1 MKKKIL
7 SIITVLAMVF
17 SLAVIPQ
24 GSVTAANYYDTEGLD
39 CELAAD
45 VLGALGIMN
54 GYTDGSFQP
63 YNTITK
69 AELAAIAV
77 KLAGV
82 DVSNFT
88 VPSSEGAQFNDM
100 IGYDG
105 WAAAVIQIAHGM
117 GVAKGDA
124 DGNFNPDMSATY
136 EDAMQ
141 MIVCALG
148 YDGQALSR
156 GGELEDYVFV
166 ARKLGITKK
175 AGCGMGQNISRGGV
189 ANVVYAALTV
199 DLMQEISYSANG
211 AVVKKVA
218 VEGENAL
225 NTYFDVEE
233 IKGIVQETEYAAI
246 DGEPTVDEGEVYI
259 NREVFDAGGTNISDY
274 LGYYVEAYAL
284 KNDNMSDNR
293 IIIAFSV
300 KNVKNNTITIKDENL
315 EDVTKSVDGYTFE
328 YWADKDN
335 DSKSKKAKTSS
346 TPRVMYNGKAVTD
359 VTTALMKP
367 EFGEVVLIDNNGD
380 DKYDIVDIWEYELV
394 YVFTASQTT
403 GNISDYYDIS
413 RTLKLDPNDEDYHV
427 TFLNSNGGPASLGD
441 IKQYSV
447 LYYYQ
452 SLDKEE
458 KKVVI
463 SNSKVTGDV
472 AEVTEDTVTIN
483 GYEYDIS
490 PSAKSRLDFSPSDSG
505 DFYLD
510 ADNRIAAFEGTAV
523 IKKNVGMFIAIN
535 DGGLKSGYQVKV
547 LTQNNGVRI
556 FNLASTVEVNDVKM
570 SASRFY
576 ELAFKNVLFGEMP
589 AEAGYGS
596 LARPDPGRA
605 GFLYKLNSKDEICE
619 VVVVGEGDG
628 LLQTRKI
635 GAVPGKQ
642 SLYYSKNYHVLHYSE
657 EQTVDEY
664 NTPVGLR
671 TYVDDKTVNFV
682 MDEAA
687 AQKDDNANFFTKM
700 MNSYWDNFNFRSSEN
715 YDYVYAYYYSPDKT
729 PVNMQKTVCNF
740 LVMADYYNASVDE
753 SDSDTERAAD
763 AQWGGDN
770 RMVKFIQKIV
780 PAYDKASKEETYRV
794 YYFDGTSLKNNLIRP
809 MDANGSRASV
819 QHIRNNSENPMYPEG
834 YPVLIALDGSYIED
848 IWPFID
854 NNSGVDMSIQ
864 VQPIRNEST
873 DTMVMQWSPFYFE
886 TSRKWD
892 HKTDDYWKYSTKMY
906 MGMITSVD
914 EIVGNK
920 MFDIAYA
927 NNTAPQTTN
936 NISVRTSERLE
947 GDVFWLNYDRDGNI
961 ESIKKGTLSDVA
973 PGQLVWVRT
982 RAYDR
987 NPNWMALTGYRVHE
1001 IIILADSVEDL
1012 DYLHSDNA
1020 KYPMGK
1026 FYDLV
1031 NKKVEEA
1038 KANMQ

>member
-24 GSVTAANYYDTEGLD
+24 GPVTAANYYDTEDLD

-100 IGYDG
+100 AGYDG

-117 GVAKGDA
+117 GIAKGDA

-156 GGELEDYVFV
+156 GGDMDDYVFV
-166 ARKLGITKK
+166 ARKLGIAKK
-175 AGCGMGQNISRGGV
+175 AGCGQGQNISRGGV

-199 DLMQEISYSANG
+199 DLMQEISYSGNG
-211 AVVKKVA
+211 AVVKKQA

-233 IKGIVQETEYAAI
+233 VKGIVQETEYAAI
-246 DGEPTVDEGEVYI
+246 DGDSTVDEGEVYI

-284 KNDNMSDNR
+284 ENDNMSDKR

-300 KNVKNNTITIKDENL
+300 KNVKNNTVTIKDENL
-315 EDVTKSVDGYTFE
+315 EDVTKSVNGYTFE

-335 DSKSKKAKTSS
+335 DTKSKKVKTSA

-359 VTTALMKP
+359 VTTALLKP
-367 EFGEVVLIDNNGD
+367 EFGEIVLIDNNGD

-394 YVFTASQTT
+394 YVFSASQTT
-403 GNISDYYDIS
+403 GNVSNYYDIS
-413 RTLKLDPNDEDYHV
+413 KTLKLDPNDDEYHV
-427 TFLNSNGGPASLGD
+427 TFLNSNGGAASLGD
-441 IKQYSV
+441 IKQYSI
-447 LYYYQ
+447 LYVYQ
-452 SLDKEE
+452 SLDGEE

-463 SNSKVTGDV
+463 SNSMITGDV
-472 AEVTEDTVTIN
+472 TEVTEDAITVN
-483 GYEYDIS
+483 GNEYEIS
-490 PSAKSRLDFSPSDSG
+490 PSVKSRFDFSPSDSG

-523 IKKNVGMFIAIN
+523 IKKNIGMFIAIN

-547 LTQNNGVRI
+547 LTQNSGVRI

-570 SASRFY
+570 SSSKFY
-576 ELAFKNVLFGEMP
+576 ELTFTNALFGKLEG
-589 AEAGYGS
+589 ANYGS
-596 LARPDPGRA
+596 IVRPNPARS

-619 VVVVGEGDG
+619 VIVVGEGDG
-628 LLQTRKI
+628 YLQTREI
-635 GAVPGKQ
+635 GKNGY
-642 SLYYSKNYHVLHYSE
+642 LYYSKNYHVLHYSGE
-657 EQTVDEY
+657 TTTDEY
-664 NTPVGLR
+664 GNSVGMR
-671 TYVDDKTVNFV
+671 TYIDDKTINFV

-687 AQKDDNANFFTKM
+687 SQKDDNANFYTKM
-700 MNSYWDNFNFRSSEN
+700 MNTYWDNFNFRATEN
-715 YDYVYAYYYSPDKT
+715 FDFTYAYYYSPDKE

-740 LVMADYYNASVDE
+740 LVMADWYDSSADE
-753 SDSDTERAAD
+753 SDSDPDRLMD

-770 RMVKFIQKIV
+770 RMMKFIQKIV

-809 MDANGSRASV
+809 MDAMGPRAHV
-819 QHIRNNSENPMYPEG
+819 QHIKNNTSNPIYPQG

-848 IWPFID
+848 IWPYFD
-854 NNSGVDMSIQ
+854 GGSGYTDMTEQ
-864 VQPIRNEST
+864 VKPIKNEST
-873 DTMVMQWSPFYFE
+873 DTMVMQWSPFYHEFW
-886 TSRKWD
+886 RRWVND
-892 HKTDDYWKYSTKMY
+892 GNYSNYNTRMY

-914 EIVGNK
+914 EVVGNK
-920 MFDIAYA
+920 IFDIAYA
-927 NNTAPQTTN
+927 NNKTPQTTS
-936 NISVRTSERLE
+936 NITIRSAERLE
-947 GDVFWLNYDRDGNI
+947 GDVFWVNYDRDGMI
-961 ESIKKGTLSDVA
+961 ESIKKGTLADVA

-982 RAYDR
+982 RAYDTS
-987 NPNWMALTGYRVHE
+987 PKWAALTGYRVHE

-1012 DYLHSDNA
+1012 DYLHSNES

-1031 NKKVEEA
+1031 NKKVEEVT
-1038 KANMQ
+1038 ANSK